1 MPNYGGNGKKY
12 NTPNSTQN
20 QTTQPTYRPEQAVV
34 GTGMFRK
41 GAQAAKGY
49 RNRMRDRLKKM
60 GY

>member
-20 QTTQPTYRPEQAVV
+20 QTTQPTYRPDQAVV
-34 GTGMFRK
+34 GTGTFK
-41 GAQAAKGY
+41 KTAQSI
-49 RNRMRDRLKKM
+49 RDRQAKMRERMKKM